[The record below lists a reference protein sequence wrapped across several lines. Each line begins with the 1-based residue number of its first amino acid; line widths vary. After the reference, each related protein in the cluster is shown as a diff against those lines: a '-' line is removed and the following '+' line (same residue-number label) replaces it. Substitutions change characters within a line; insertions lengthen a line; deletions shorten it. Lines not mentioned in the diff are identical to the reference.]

1 MSSFRRRSFLATV
14 AAVTVAGC
22 TANRP
27 TSSTLTP
34 PSSIDG
40 KWPVPAHDAGLSNAT
55 TEAGPTESV
64 ERLWSTATDGA
75 ASQPILV
82 DETLYFGTTTG
93 TLTALDGATGE
104 ERWIAS
110 PGDAVAAPWY
120 ASDQLYVPLD
130 GELAAFTTDGTE
142 QWRVETPNRDG
153 LVAARRG
160 SYYVAD
166 GDPLTVVALG
176 PDGVV
181 RWRTDIADPW
191 QPRLF
196 ATDDRV
202 SISSGSRDSRYWTL
216 DAATGERLSEPPRS
230 GNDFPTE
237 LCLRDGTMY
246 AVESFFGGI
255 NATPTTETGH
265 NWNAGVPG
273 GADPSVSATA
283 DTLYYAVNGPDGP
296 TVIAFDAET
305 GTERWRRS
313 LAADIDGQV
322 VAGTACV
329 LVPTTD
335 ATVCLTRDDGS
346 RLWRQSGLTAPLTV
360 TDNVVFTTTS
370 AGVRAYRAR

>member
-1 MSSFRRRSFLATV
+1 M
-14 AAVTVAGC
+14 
-22 TANRP
+22 
-27 TSSTLTP
+27 
-34 PSSIDG
+34 
-40 KWPVPAHDAGLSNAT
+40 PAHDAGLSNAT

-64 ERLWSTATDGA
+64 EGLWSTATDGA

-104 ERWIAS
+104 ERWTAS

-130 GELAAFTTDGTE
+130 GELAAFSPDGTE
-142 QWRVETPNRDG
+142 RWRVETPTRSG
-153 LVAARRG
+153 FVAASRG

-166 GDPLTVVALG
+166 SDTPTVVALNT
-176 PDGVV
+176 DGEV

-202 SISSGSRDSRYWTL
+202 GISSGSRDSRYWTL
-216 DAATGERLSEPPRS
+216 DATTGDRLGEPPRP

-246 AVESFFGGI
+246 AVEAFFGGI
-255 NATPTTETGH
+255 DATAATEAGH
-265 NWNAGVPG
+265 SWNAGVPG

-283 DTLYYAVNGPDGP
+283 DTLYYAVNGSDGP
-296 TVIAFDAET
+296 VVIAFDAET

-313 LAADIDGQV
+313 LAGDIDGQV

-329 LVPTTD
+329 LVPTTET
-335 ATVCLTRDDGS
+335 TVCLTRDGGS
-346 RLWRQSGLTAPLTV
+346 RLWRQPGLTAPLTL
-360 TDNVVFTTTS
+360 TDDIVFTTTS
-370 AGVRAYRAR
+370 EGVRALRAR